1 MLYNYKIKKVL
12 KIVDGDTIDVEI
24 DLGFDVYVKRR
35 VRFYGI
41 DAPET
46 RTRDLEEKARGKASK
61 AFLSD
66 LIANNTE
73 DILLHSLDIGK
84 YGRVI
89 GEIYIAGKNVNK
101 LLVSEG
107 YAISAEY

>member
-1 MLYNYKIKKVL
+1 
-12 KIVDGDTIDVEI
+12 
-24 DLGFDVYVKRR
+24 
-35 VRFYGI
+35 
-41 DAPET
+41 
-46 RTRDLEEKARGKASK
+46 
-61 AFLSD
+61 
-66 LIANNTE
+66 
-73 DILLHSLDIGK
+73 LLHSLDIGK